1 MWTQCN
7 AVKDALPHKRYWSNW
22 GAQQRNEHPTTHT
35 HSPTTHILHSQT
47 LLHTRHIP
55 RVLYPTHLGLCV
67 HTCVLG
73 ACVSAPGGVLCG
85 GRGWACRPCLGTTSG
100 IPVPGGPAEGLPGPV
115 LPSPS
120 QVSDRL
126 VVPQQS
132 HVLDLLTAREKQ
144 TSGSCK
150 TRCTEVFVETHPWVL
165 ASNGKEQRARPEELE
180 GNKGKRT
187 VYVRVLYPF

>member
-1 MWTQCN
+1 MPSSEMSTPQ
-7 AVKDALPHKRYWSNW
+7 L
-22 GAQQRNEHPTTHT
+22 THT
-35 HSPTTHILHSQT
+35 LPPRIYYTHKLYSTHDTYRVFYTQ
-47 LLHTRHIP
+47 HTWGCVCT
-55 RVLYPTHLGLCV
+55 RVCLV
-67 HTCVLG
+67 

-85 GRGWACRPCLGTTSG
+85 GRGWACWPCLGTTSG

-132 HVLDLLTAREKQ
+132 HVLDLLTPREEQ

-165 ASNGKEQRARPEELE
+165 ASSGKEQRARPEELE